1 MAGYS
6 KDKQYRKF
14 CAYGFL
20 KNQRFY
26 ESFIIL
32 YFLKQG
38 ISYTQIGIL
47 YSIRE
52 ILLNLLEIPAGFL
65 SDSLGRKKTMITSF
79 VMYIICFSIFSM
91 GQGYGLYIIA
101 FIFYALGDAFRTGTH
116 KAMIYDYLRIN
127 GWSKWK
133 VDYYGH
139 TRSWSQKGSAFSA
152 LIAGA
157 VIFFT
162 GNYRWVFIISLI
174 PALLDLLLIA
184 SYPKELDGV
193 TGSFRWKAL
202 KVSFKQ
208 TYGDFISTFKKP
220 AVLRA
225 ISNTSIYSGYYK
237 ALKDFLQ
244 PVLLALATTLPF
256 LTAQSEEKRTA
267 IIVGITYT
275 LIYLITSRASK
286 KSAQFSALFSST
298 GRALNITLITGIVT
312 GIISGTLLYLGY
324 PLGSVLFYILIY
336 IIENIRKPI
345 GMGYTTDY
353 VKHEILATALSAES
367 QLKTIWATIII
378 FFTGFLA
385 DKFTLGISLIIISS
399 SLLFFY
405 PLLKATSHYKN

>member
-1 MAGYS
+1 MAEYL

-47 YSIRE
+47 YSVRE

-65 SDSLGRKKTMITSF
+65 SDSLGRKKTMIASF
-79 VMYIICFSIFSM
+79 VMYIICFAIFSV
-91 GQGYGLYIIA
+91 GQGYGIYMIA

-116 KAMIYDYLRIN
+116 KAMIYDYLRVN
-127 GWSKWK
+127 GWSEWK

-152 LIAGA
+152 LIAGG

-174 PALLDLLLIA
+174 PAILDLLLIA

-193 TGSFRWKAL
+193 TGSFRWEAL
-202 KVSFKQ
+202 KASFKQ
-208 TYGDFISTFKKP
+208 TFRDFLTAFRKP

-256 LTAQSEEKRTA
+256 LTSQTEEKRTA

-275 LIYLITSRASK
+275 LIYLITSTASR
-286 KSAQFSALFSST
+286 KSSQFSSLFSST
-298 GRALNITLITGIVT
+298 GSALNITLITGLAT
-312 GIISGTLLYLGY
+312 GVVSGYLLYLGY
-324 PLGSVLFYILIY
+324 PLGSVIFYIIIY

-385 DKFTLGISLIIISS
+385 DKYSLGISLIIISS
-399 SLLFFY
+399 SLFIFF
-405 PLLKATSHYKN
+405 PLLKATHYKKT